1 MASEGKAVWET
12 RETAESDS
20 GIHILDGNVRM
31 IAEKDTCYRLPG
43 PYGEEKKLDFTKA
56 YRIEE
61 YGGDTG
67 IRNCCYN
74 IYDRKFRD
82 LSCMEG
88 RILQEL
94 TDQYEIRKHADGTVF
109 LFFCKSTFAADLWDR
124 VWKGILKAALYRDEA
139 GIHLIS
145 CRHGYRISEIDVF
158 LGLKKGESEIME
170 RLPYYEKISH
180 IR

>member
-12 RETAESDS
+12 GETAESDS

-94 TDQYEIRKHADGTVF
+94 TDQYEMRKHADGTVF

-124 VWKGILKAALYRDEA
+124 VWKGI
-139 GIHLIS
+139 
-145 CRHGYRISEIDVF
+145 
-158 LGLKKGESEIME
+158 
-170 RLPYYEKISH
+170 
-180 IR
+180 

>member
-82 LSCMEG
+82 LSCMNG
-88 RILQEL
+88 RILREL
-94 TDQYEIRKHADGTVF
+94 PNQYEIRMHADGTVF
-109 LFFCKSTFAADLWDR
+109 LFFCTDSSVEDLWDR

-145 CRHGYRISEIDVF
+145 CRHGYRISEIDIF
-158 LGLKKGESEIME
+158 LGLKKGDPEIME
-170 RLPYYEKISH
+170 RLLYFEKISH